1 MIEKLRKL
9 IVTGGLEPAEYK
21 EIVSDIDR
29 NNRNLSMVFAIFALL
44 LTGSLIGISY
54 LHPQFESSRR
64 IYMTGA
70 IASMI
75 LWLTA
80 WLGRFK
86 SIFIYIAVYT
96 AETFFMAYSVLL
108 EVIHRPNQ
116 PAVTFMVMLV
126 LLPMIF
132 IDKPYRTITIQ
143 YAWTII
149 FIAGSIWKKSKDI
162 YTIDIV
168 HALIFSGLAAFACV
182 YLTQSKFN
190 NFLMEEQLHIMSTKD
205 QLTGL
210 NNRNCYEWM
219 IQTYKNVC
227 NESLCAIYIDVNGL
241 HDLNNSQGH
250 QAGDEMLTYIA
261 QQVQNQFGTQHT
273 YRIGGDE
280 YIAFVLDGNSADINA
295 RVQALKQDVEYHNY
309 HVAVGVEKQFKDSL
323 DTIALIKKA
332 ESRMYK
338 NKEEYYKSIGKEHR

>member
-205 QLTGL
+205 QLT
-210 NNRNCYEWM
+210 
-219 IQTYKNVC
+219 
-227 NESLCAIYIDVNGL
+227 
-241 HDLNNSQGH
+241 
-250 QAGDEMLTYIA
+250 
-261 QQVQNQFGTQHT
+261 
-273 YRIGGDE
+273 
-280 YIAFVLDGNSADINA
+280 
-295 RVQALKQDVEYHNY
+295 
-309 HVAVGVEKQFKDSL
+309 
-323 DTIALIKKA
+323 
-332 ESRMYK
+332 
-338 NKEEYYKSIGKEHR
+338 